1 MTISYSPWCFI
12 TLHGWRMCA
21 YKKKKKKTQSLVS
34 RNQNLGLK
42 TRYCLINNNNI
53 GVILQDN
60 NNVVT

>member
-21 YKKKKKKTQSLVS
+21 YKKTRSLVS

-42 TRYCLINNNNI
+42 TRYYLINNNNL
-53 GVILQDN
+53 GVVLQDN
-60 NNVVT
+60 NNVVM